1 MNIDFANL
9 KMAYVAHQEEF
20 EKEIKKVLSDASYIM
35 GPEIEKLEV
44 GLSQFTGA

>member
-20 EKEIKKVLSDASYIM
+20 EKEIAKVLSDAS
-35 GPEIEKLEV
+35 P
-44 GLSQFTGA
+44 LSFFKDLLSFIN